1 METIENTLE
10 NSAKLLVYFV
20 KCNETSEITACFL
33 NTKAFKSNN
42 EFIDCYTSKDGHV
55 TSDKGWVFEKNTQAT
70 KQEYLELY
78 KELLR
83 VGYKDSELQIF
94 NY

>member
-10 NSAKLLVYFV
+10 NSARLLVYFV
-20 KCNETSEITACFL
+20 KCKETSEITACFL
-33 NTKAFKSNN
+33 NTQAKSNSN
-42 EFIDCYTSKDGHV
+42 EFIDCYVHLGQHV
-55 TSDKGWVFEKNTQAT
+55 TAHKDWVFENNTQAT
-70 KQEYLELY
+70 KQEYSDLY

-83 VGYKDSELQIF
+83 VGYKDYELQIF

>member
-1 METIENTLE
+1 
-10 NSAKLLVYFV
+10 
-20 KCNETSEITACFL
+20 
-33 NTKAFKSNN
+33 
-42 EFIDCYTSKDGHV
+42 IDCYTSKDGHV